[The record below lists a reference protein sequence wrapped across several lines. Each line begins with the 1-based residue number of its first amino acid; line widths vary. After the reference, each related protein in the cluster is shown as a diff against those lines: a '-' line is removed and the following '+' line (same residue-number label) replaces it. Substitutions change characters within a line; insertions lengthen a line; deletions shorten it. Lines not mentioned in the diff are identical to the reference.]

1 MMSKS
6 GQANGA
12 LSGSPHQSLRD
23 GPCRC
28 LADFYRQELSK
39 HYACLE
45 RQREYYSDEAIS
57 RAEHALQRLI
67 AEVER
72 LCQRDDACEMIG
84 RLLRSIDSVTR
95 LSAWIEPHQKH

>member
-1 MMSKS
+1 MMYKS

-23 GPCRC
+23 GPCGC

-45 RQREYYSDEAIS
+45 RQREYYSAMS
-57 RAEHALQRLI
+57 RCSACSARLM
-67 AEVER
+67 ASSE
-72 LCQRDDACEMIG
+72 
-84 RLLRSIDSVTR
+84 
-95 LSAWIEPHQKH
+95 